1 MEKFLKYKYKIINF
15 KIKNLSIFKVL
26 IIPQLIF
33 YFSIKVNK
41 GFTLD
46 SHSLGSNLQYYSEIF
61 PSTFGVFQP
70 HRILLPFLSHIINL
84 EIQIINIISL
94 AVLNLCIFLYFENKI
109 GSINTALVLLCLNT
123 TMFFQ
128 FHIIFGGYPD
138 IFAYLLLF
146 LTYVYKDKRFLPYVT
161 FFCALLTKET
171 VIFTL
176 LFFLFLKNI
185 SKVKFFTLVIIYLPL
200 YIFFS
205 TGKFDPGYYIEP
217 ITNDLF
223 YWLKTYNNN
232 LLIGVFSS
240 IKYLWLIFIL
250 PFFKKP
256 VFDCKPVLFLI
267 LGIAFQFIFAAAD
280 TTRFVSF
287 IFLGIIYL
295 LENLPKKYLSFYLS
309 IIMLLNL
316 LTPKYYVYAGVND
329 NLLILNQTKFEII
342 NLSYYLNYFFNF

>member
-1 MEKFLKYKYKIINF
+1 MKYKSIIL
-15 KIKNLSIFKVL
+15 KIKEHSIFHFFKVL
-26 IIPQLIF
+26 TIPQLIF
-33 YFSIKVNK
+33 YFSLRVNK

-46 SHSLGSNLQYYSEIF
+46 SHSLGKNLQYYSEIF
-61 PSTFGVFQP
+61 PSTNGVLQP
-70 HRILLPFLSHIINL
+70 HRILLPFLAHVTNL
-84 EIQIINIISL
+84 EIQVINIISL
-94 AVLNLCIFLYFENKI
+94 AVLNLFIFLYLLNKL
-109 GSINTALVLLCLNT
+109 GSINNALVLLCLNT

-146 LTYVYKDKRFLPYVT
+146 LTYVYKDKKFLPYVT

-176 LFFLFLKNI
+176 LFFIFLKNI

-232 LLIGVFSS
+232 LLIGIFSS

-256 VFDCKPVLFLI
+256 VFDYKPVLFLI
-267 LGIAFQFIFAAAD
+267 IGIAFQFIFAAAD

-287 IFLGIIYL
+287 IFLGVIYL

-309 IIMLLNL
+309 IIFLLNL